1 MWEREVVPQIER
13 IVAWVVLLSRRGP
26 LRLLRESA
34 ARQAASLVSY
44 TYAIYLSESA
54 VHTLSRDA
62 TESPYLT
69 TEPILNALHPYTTVS
84 TPIRSLAPQAA
95 RSSRCF
101 VLLSP
106 DFIVDANGQAFIEEM
121 NVNGFMVGDDHF
133 YHGQQDTL
141 DALRVLGADGWPK
154 RPLYE
159 SRASRLVDGF
169 VREQGYDAH
178 DEVRD
183 NVSLRA
189 YTRMAVRVC

>member
-1 MWEREVVPQIER
+1 M
-13 IVAWVVLLSRRGP
+13 
-26 LRLLRESA
+26 
-34 ARQAASLVSY
+34 
-44 TYAIYLSESA
+44 SESA
-54 VHTLSRDA
+54 VHILYRDA

-69 TEPILNALHPYTTVS
+69 TEPILNAIHPYTTVS

-95 RSSRCF
+95 RSSRRF
-101 VLLSP
+101 ALLSP

-133 YHGQQDTL
+133 YHGQQDTI

-178 DEVRD
+178 DEVSESTCVYSYGGTCMLARQYTARECD
-183 NVSLRA
+183 LGRWDRA
-189 YTRMAVRVC
+189 PIV